1 MHEFYNIII
10 YMETRDW
17 IDICLV
23 AALFYILLSIL
34 RRTRSSVALRGLIS
48 VLLLSFL
55 IYFLANLA
63 NLSALV
69 FIFERFW
76 IIAVILFVVIFQNDL
91 RLALIEL
98 GQLRAFRA
106 FFSPSSKHFDEIV
119 NAVSVMA
126 SKRIGALIAIERH
139 NSLKVYAETGAILDA
154 TLIDETL
161 RAIFT
166 PPGPLHDGAVIIRSE
181 RILAAAAILPLSDS
195 AGALG
200 RGLGT
205 RHLAAFGLSEET
217 DALVIVVSEETGI
230 ISLAHQGQI
239 ERGLTPDSLKSTL
252 LELMKTEGLE

>member
-1 MHEFYNIII
+1 MNEFFNIIL
-10 YMETRDW
+10 YMELRDW
-17 IDICLV
+17 VDILLV
-23 AALFYILLSIL
+23 AALFYTLLSLL
-34 RRTRSSVALRGLIS
+34 RKTRSSVAVRGLVG
-48 VLLLSFL
+48 VLLFSFL

-63 NLSALV
+63 NLSALI

-91 RLALIEL
+91 RFALIEL
-98 GQLRAFRA
+98 GQFRAFRA
-106 FFSPSSKHFDEIV
+106 FFSHSGKHFDEIIS
-119 NAVSVMA
+119 AVSVMS

-139 NSLKVYAETGAILDA
+139 DSLKVYADTGAILDA
-154 TLIDETL
+154 ALIDEVL

-181 RILAAAAILPLSDS
+181 RILAAAAILPLSES
-195 AGALG
+195 SNTMG

-230 ISLAHQGQI
+230 ISLAHRGQI
-239 ERGLTPDSLKSTL
+239 ERGLTPDSLKSSL
-252 LELMKTEGLE
+252 WELMKTEGLE